1 MKENNYYNKKV
12 EELYKELNTSIS
24 GLTEEE
30 ASKRLE
36 RYGENKLA
44 ERKKKSNFIIFLN
57 QFNDLMIILLIF
69 ASVFSAV
76 IYSKRIIC
84 RFNNNFNNR
93 CNKCNPKFYRREE
106 SRQGNRRTK

>member
-12 EELYKELNTSIS
+12 EKLYKELNTSIS

-36 RYGENKLA
+36 EYGENKLA

-57 QFNDLMIILLIF
+57 QFPSSLSSKKNYKQ
-69 ASVFSAV
+69 FSHRLV
-76 IYSKRIIC
+76 
-84 RFNNNFNNR
+84 
-93 CNKCNPKFYRREE
+93 
-106 SRQGNRRTK
+106 TKLSTQTSCC

>member
-12 EELYKELNTSIS
+12 EELYKELNTNIS

-36 RYGENKLA
+36 EYGENKLA
-44 ERKKKSNFIIFLN
+44 ERKKKSNLIIFLN

-76 IYSKRIIC
+76 ISYI
-84 RFNNNFNNR
+84 
-93 CNKCNPKFYRREE
+93 
-106 SRQGNRRTK
+106 